1 MKRFILSNNVIQL
14 GTMFGIFREKEG
26 AVAISNTIFEI
37 YLYNYFS
44 SIVKVFHFPI
54 TLLSVLNC
62 NNQRLLGTR
71 LFPIYML
78 QLHSGYFFSSYH
90 SFFTI
95 PTSSTSKK

>member
-44 SIVKVFHFPI
+44 SIEEIGIFKI
-54 TLLSVLNC
+54 LLAFSVPK
-62 NNQRLLGTR
+62 RYSIDR
-71 LFPIYML
+71 
-78 QLHSGYFFSSYH
+78 
-90 SFFTI
+90 
-95 PTSSTSKK
+95 